1 VTNAKI
7 QKDLIFLIPSTVT
20 ATAIDSL
27 SGSAQSA
34 WAIDELA
41 IALTRTTL
49 VRNARIA
56 IPTDN
61 AFAPLVAQI
70 ALQYL
75 APRFAEEN
83 TARTGTD
90 PRRRQERSPITF
102 VATTHL
108 GAWQD
113 ALNRFGWMQ
122 LFSQISGFP
131 ATEIM
136 LGTLLEAHPPVA
148 AISLGSEEAIDP
160 VLRACRSV
168 GIPLWRLQDHR
179 PNRNEDLEQSD
190 IRDFESDLE
199 AEGMSRREK
208 LRLFRPSRDRS
219 GFSRDTETEAPKPDD
234 FNKYPPHIL
243 HAQILVDRI
252 LNGHRDPRPS

>member
-1 VTNAKI
+1 MTNAKI

-20 ATAIDSL
+20 AAAIDSL
-27 SGSAQSA
+27 SGSAQSS

-41 IALTRTTL
+41 IALTRATL
-49 VRNARIA
+49 VQNARIA

-83 TARTGTD
+83 SGRTGTD
-90 PRRRQERSPITF
+90 PRQRQERPPIMF
-102 VATTHL
+102 IATTHL
-108 GAWQD
+108 GARQNAPIRPD
-113 ALNRFGWMQ
+113 WMQ

-136 LGTLLEAHPPVA
+136 LDTLLEAHRPVA
-148 AISLGSEEAIDP
+148 AISLGSEEEIDP
-160 VLRACRSV
+160 VLRACRFA

-179 PNRNEDLEQSD
+179 PNRHEDLEQSD

-199 AEGMSRREK
+199 AEGTSRREK
-208 LRLFRPSRDRS
+208 LRLFRPSRDRFE
-219 GFSRDTETEAPKPDD
+219 FSRGAETEAPRPDD

-252 LNGHRDPRPS
+252 LNGHRDSRVS